1 MASGTLGRTTLRLS
15 YLSSIPLALDNFTLG
30 KYYPGPSQLTYDP
43 KIPRFISYVGVIRYL
58 WTSSHRLS
66 SSSSRIPPWISS
78 FTSYESTW
86 NLSRQSFVP
95 RTRPGPFTQML
106 QRVTSYLSPSIFIA
120 YFSGLRLFGF
130 SVRFPLYL
138 FWFPINN
145 VCKDKISD
153 ELFTFQASKLFQN
166 SNEMLLVYLCA
177 T

>member
-1 MASGTLGRTTLRLS
+1 MTLRSRDS
-15 YLSSIPLALDNFTLG
+15 YLKLGSFGIYEPHSIVYLHLPREYLLGYHHLLHMKVLEISAANHSSPEPGLG
-30 KYYPGPSQLTYDP
+30 Q
-43 KIPRFISYVGVIRYL
+43 
-58 WTSSHRLS
+58 
-66 SSSSRIPPWISS
+66 
-78 FTSYESTW
+78 
-86 NLSRQSFVP
+86 
-95 RTRPGPFTQML
+95 TQML

-177 T
+177 I